1 MAASASLLD
10 RIRADEKLLV
20 LCGATFL
27 VMAGQG
33 IVSPVLPLYAKEFG
47 VGTTMVGLTLTMFA
61 VARLLLNVPAG
72 MIADRFGRRVI
83 LIGGPIVTSVG
94 MIGSGLADSIWTLLI
109 WRFVAGA
116 GSALYMSGA
125 MVYLIDI
132 ARPEQLSRYVAT
144 NQWALSL
151 GVALGPGI
159 GGLVADRYGLEAPF
173 LVVGFTALA
182 AALYSVLRLPETKDT
197 ALDEGDTDRRASDSG
212 PSTGESTP
220 ATARDLLFSPP
231 FLLLALTS
239 MTIFLTRGGTR
250 ATLMPLRA
258 EEALGWGP
266 SEVGLVFTLTGALTL
281 FTLLPAGRAADTVG
295 RRWVILFSG
304 VMAGAGALIV
314 AGSGA
319 AAGFVIGNV
328 VMSLGTGTAGPAPA
342 AFVADIT
349 PPHLRGV
356 MVGLYRSAGD
366 VGIIAGPVALGWL
379 SDTTSISVAM
389 RVAGL
394 LVIGAAVLFALAL
407 RRHPAAGR
415 QR

>member
-1 MAASASLLD
+1 MAEASATILE

-33 IVSPVLPLYAKEFG
+33 IVSPVLPLYARDFG
-47 VGTTMVGLTLTMFA
+47 VGTTMVGLTLTTFA
-61 VARLLLNVPAG
+61 VARLLLNIPAG

-83 LIGGPIVTSVG
+83 LIGGPLITSAG
-94 MIGSGLADSIWTLLI
+94 MIGSGLAGSIWTLLA

-182 AALYSVLRLPETKDT
+182 AALYSVLRLPETKVE
-197 ALDEGDTDRRASDSG
+197 ALETGDEPPSDSDDPAEQG
-212 PSTGESTP
+212 PRT
-220 ATARDLLFSPP
+220 TARDLLVSPP

-258 EEALGWGP
+258 DEALGWGP

-304 VMAGAGALIV
+304 TMAGVGALVV

-319 AAGFVIGNV
+319 ATGFVIGNV
-328 VMSLGTGTAGPAPA
+328 IMSLGTGTAGPAPA

-349 PPHLRGV
+349 PAHLRGV

-366 VGIIAGPVALGWL
+366 IGIIAGPVALGWL
-379 SDTTSISVAM
+379 SDRTSISTAM
-389 RVAGL
+389 RVAGV
-394 LVIGAAVLFALAL
+394 LVIGAAVLFTVGM
-407 RRHPAAGR
+407 RTHPAAGR